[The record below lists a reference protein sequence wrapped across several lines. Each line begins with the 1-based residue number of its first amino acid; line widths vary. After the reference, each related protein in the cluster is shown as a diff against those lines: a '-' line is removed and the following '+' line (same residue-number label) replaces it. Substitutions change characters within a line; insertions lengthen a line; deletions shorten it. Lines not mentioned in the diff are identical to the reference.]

1 MNVTINTDA
10 SFNHHHKVGGY
21 AFWITSELGRIRQS
35 GTLKETSDA
44 QDAELKALANAV
56 YALLNSEFNN
66 GSIEHIYVNSD
77 CKMMFPKISIKSTS
91 VPGKYIAETLND
103 ILRQNTDGC
112 IYGRISFR
120 HVKAHTNNLTKSR
133 SWVNDWCDNEA
144 KKAMRSAVEILKQE
158 MSWKSS
164 PN

>member
-56 YALLNSEFNN
+56 YVLLNSEFNN

-77 CKMMFPKISIKSTS
+77 CKMMFPKISVKSTN

-103 ILRQNTDGC
+103 ILRKNMNGC

-133 SWVNDWCDNEA
+133 SWVNDWCDKEA
-144 KKAMRSAVEILKQE
+144 KKAMRSAVEIIKQE